1 MRRPLHR
8 RAKTGFT
15 LIETIIATAMGG
27 VIIGAFLVSATTLQ
41 RSFSAT
47 QAYSAS
53 KRDQMRLTDYLTL
66 DLRRALTVV
75 APTTGNEILSITI
88 PDFYEEDGTPRTP
101 VINRL
106 VADYGIPPL
115 PPETRVMPV
124 TVIYSRQGSSVYRQ
138 EGSKPITEIAV
149 NVQDFQITVQDLN
162 KVIKTRVSFVPKFQP
177 TTGAAARETT
187 TLHSTIWLRNKRRGQ
202 ETQ

>member
-1 MRRPLHR
+1 MRHALPG
-8 RAKTGFT
+8 RARGGFT
-15 LIETIIATAMGG
+15 LIETIIASAIGG

-41 RSFSAT
+41 RAFSAT

-88 PDFYEEDGTPRTP
+88 PDYYEENGTPRTP
-101 VINRL
+101 SIKRL
-106 VADYGIPPL
+106 VADYGDPNAPM
-115 PPETRVMPV
+115 TV
-124 TVIYSRQGSSVYRQ
+124 TYSRQGSSVYRR
-138 EGSKPITEIAV
+138 EGHKPMKEIAV
-149 NVQDFQITVQDLN
+149 NVQDFQITVEDLN
-162 KVIKTRVSFVPKFQP
+162 KVIKTRVSFIPKFQP

-187 TLHSTIWLRNKRRGQ
+187 TLHSTIWLRNKRRG
-202 ETQ
+202 